1 MRKTSATKWI
11 AIVLLVV
18 HLLSLTACGTKQP
31 DPTETNVPTESEL
44 PTETETQTPE
54 FADGISVFAAEG
66 LAAVVREDTENSMI
80 ITSTNA
86 PGDWWKVKVE
96 WPLAVTAGKTY
107 EATFSFNSDAAGIIK
122 YSVNGATFLDNQDY
136 NVTVG
141 ANTFK
146 VRFTAGAENYSCL
159 ELGGLGNFVLTFTG
173 ISVQEVVVS
182 G

>member
-66 LAAVVREDTENSMI
+66 LAAVERQDTENGMI
-80 ITSTNA
+80 
-86 PGDWWKVKVE
+86 
-96 WPLAVTAGKTY
+96 
-107 EATFSFNSDAAGIIK
+107 
-122 YSVNGATFLDNQDY
+122 
-136 NVTVG
+136 
-141 ANTFK
+141 
-146 VRFTAGAENYSCL
+146 
-159 ELGGLGNFVLTFTG
+159 LTFTG

>member
-66 LAAVVREDTENSMI
+66 LAAVERQDTENGMI
-80 ITSTNA
+80 
-86 PGDWWKVKVE
+86 
-96 WPLAVTAGKTY
+96 
-107 EATFSFNSDAAGIIK
+107 
-122 YSVNGATFLDNQDY
+122 
-136 NVTVG
+136 
-141 ANTFK
+141 
-146 VRFTAGAENYSCL
+146 
-159 ELGGLGNFVLTFTG
+159 LTFTG
-173 ISVQEVVVS
+173 ISVQKVEVS